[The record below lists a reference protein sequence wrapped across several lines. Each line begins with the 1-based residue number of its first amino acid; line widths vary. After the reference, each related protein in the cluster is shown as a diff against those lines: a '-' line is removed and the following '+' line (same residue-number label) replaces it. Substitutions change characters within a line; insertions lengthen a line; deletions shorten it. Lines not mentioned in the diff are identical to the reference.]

1 MGRAF
6 VLSLGEITILS
17 AALFGF
23 GFFAGK
29 FRAATCP
36 STAALSSAS
45 SSKTAATEQQAFV
58 LLVNLKFTT
67 LEHRDTFLQLI
78 DPVCKDVQAN
88 EGPLDKQQSPAV
100 GSSTTTETTLSYK
113 VALSDK
119 DPLMAIVM
127 ERYSD
132 KERGYLD
139 IHRSGKEF
147 QKFREQLKKM
157 QEDGHVTIEG
167 ESYLET
173 ELGYM

>member
-6 VLSLGEITILS
+6 VLSLGEITLLS
-17 AALFGF
+17 AALIGF
-23 GFFAGK
+23 GYFAGSSR
-29 FRAATCP
+29 FRAASP
-36 STAALSSAS
+36 STAALSAS
-45 SSKTAATEQQAFV
+45 TSKAGAMEQQAFV

-67 LEHRDTFLQLI
+67 LEHRDMFLQLI

-88 EGPLDKQQSPAV
+88 EGPLNKQSPTA
-100 GSSTTTETTLSYK
+100 GSSATTETTLSYK

>member
-1 MGRAF
+1 
-6 VLSLGEITILS
+6 
-17 AALFGF
+17 
-23 GFFAGK
+23 
-29 FRAATCP
+29 RAATP
-36 STAALSSAS
+36 STAALSSTS

-88 EGPLDKQQSPAV
+88 EGPLQSPAAA

>member
-1 MGRAF
+1 MPKQRPN
-6 VLSLGEITILS
+6 VI
-17 AALFGF
+17 GF
-23 GFFAGK
+23 GYFAGK
-29 FRAATCP
+29 FRAATP
-36 STAALSSAS
+36 SIAALSLAS
-45 SSKTAATEQQAFV
+45 SSKTATTEQQAFV

-67 LEHRDTFLQLI
+67 PEHRDTFLQLI

-88 EGPLDKQQSPAV
+88 EGPLNKQSPAV
-100 GSSTTTETTLSYK
+100 GSSSTTTETTLSYK

-157 QEDGHVTIEG
+157 QEDGYVTIEG

>member
-6 VLSLGEITILS
+6 VLSLDEITILS
-17 AALFGF
+17 AALIAFGYL
-23 GFFAGK
+23 AGSSR
-29 FRAATCP
+29 FRAATP
-36 STAALSSAS
+36 STAALSSTS

-88 EGPLDKQQSPAV
+88 EGPLNKQHPAA

>member
-6 VLSLGEITILS
+6 VLSLGEITLLS

-23 GFFAGK
+23 GYLAGSSR
-29 FRAATCP
+29 FRAATP

-45 SSKTAATEQQAFV
+45 TSKTGATEQQAFV

-67 LEHRDTFLQLI
+67 PEHRDTFLQLI

-88 EGPLDKQQSPAV
+88 EGPLK
-100 GSSTTTETTLSYK
+100 TTLSYK

-157 QEDGHVTIEG
+157 QEDGYVTIEG

>member
-6 VLSLGEITILS
+6 VLSLGELSLLS
-17 AALFGF
+17 ATLIAFGYF
-23 GFFAGK
+23 VGSSK
-29 FRAATCP
+29 FRAATP

-45 SSKTAATEQQAFV
+45 EQQAFV

-88 EGPLDKQQSPAV
+88 EGPLNVAA
-100 GSSTTTETTLSYK
+100 GSSSTTETTLSYK

>member
-6 VLSLGEITILS
+6 VLSLGELSLLS
-17 AALFGF
+17 ATLIAFGYF
-23 GFFAGK
+23 VGSSK
-29 FRAATCP
+29 FRAATP

-45 SSKTAATEQQAFV
+45 EQQAFV

-88 EGPLDKQQSPAV
+88 EGPFNKQSPAA
-100 GSSTTTETTLSYK
+100 GSSSTTETTLSYK